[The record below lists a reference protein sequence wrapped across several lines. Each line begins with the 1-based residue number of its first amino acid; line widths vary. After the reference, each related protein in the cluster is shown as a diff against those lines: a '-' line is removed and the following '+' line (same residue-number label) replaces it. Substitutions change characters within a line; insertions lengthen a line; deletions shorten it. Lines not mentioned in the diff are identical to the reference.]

1 MKKDETGNIKGIID
15 KFLEFLKSLVDIIKG
30 LFNK

>member
-1 MKKDETGNIKGIID
+1 MNKGETGNIKGIID
-15 KFLEFLKSLVDIIKG
+15 KFLEFINTLVDIIKG